1 NGTGLHLLP
10 GSSVSGGQLSG
21 ESVSGPGSVLDGSN
35 HLLSTTLTGSS
46 GVGSGLLL
54 NGMVMNT
61 DSVLHGQSGS
71 GDGVSL
77 NGTVTGG
84 SLSGQSGSGAGV
96 HVTGNSSVSGVNV
109 SASSVGGQG
118 LQLDGVLS
126 TASGTSLNG
135 ASLGDSS
142 AERRQVHELQN
153 RLSHNNR
160 SLKEV
165 VATSG
170 YREQEKPVVVDI
182 CTDDQCHKLDAGSS
196 DLPTHP

>member
-1 NGTGLHLLP
+1 LHLLP

-21 ESVSGPGSVLDGSN
+21 ESVSGPGGVLDGNN

-46 GVGSGLLL
+46 GSSGSNSGLLL

-61 DSVLHGQSGS
+61 DSVLYGWSGS

-84 SLSGQSGSGAGV
+84 SLSGESENGTGV

-109 SASSVGGQG
+109 SASSGSGQG

-126 TASGTSLNG
+126 TAGGTTLNG
-135 ASLGDSS
+135 AAQGDLL
-142 AERRQVHELQN
+142 AERRQVYELQN
-153 RLSHNNR
+153 LLSHNNR
-160 SLKEV
+160 SLKQV
-165 VATSG
+165 VTTSG
-170 YREQEKPVVVDI
+170 YSEQEKPVSVDI
-182 CTDDQCHKLDAGSS
+182 CTDDHCHKLDAGAS
-196 DLPTHP
+196 DRPVHP